1 MAWIN
6 QAPEYFERWL
16 VIPDLSA
23 HPEDKSAWA
32 GPLKAAVVRAKELKK
47 LAAAAPVVS
56 ADVDT
61 LMTPRA

>member
-1 MAWIN
+1 M
-6 QAPEYFERWL
+6 
-16 VIPDLSA
+16 
-23 HPEDKSAWA
+23 
-32 GPLKAAVVRAKELKK
+32 KAAVVRAKELKK